1 MQKMILLFT
10 ITLFSVNL
18 AFSQKNSQKDS
29 IVFVCPPCGGSC
41 DEVAY
46 AKPGTCPHCGM
57 ELISKPLKDF
67 MKKETSKE
75 ISICFYL
82 QNGVEVLDFAGPLEV
97 FTAAGFKVF
106 IVSKTKDKI
115 VAQGTLTIVPDYSI
129 EDAPPADIMV
139 FFGGSTDIPSN
150 DPALISWIQSRKR
163 STEYFLSVCTGAFII
178 GKAGLLDNLT
188 ATTFHSQIESLRQ
201 MLPKTKVLSNV
212 RFVDNGKIITTAGI
226 SAGIDGAL
234 HLVEKIKG
242 KEFAKNVAA
251 VIEYD
256 KWVPENGLIVK
267 NK

>member
-1 MQKMILLFT
+1 MQKILLLLT
-10 ITLFSVNL
+10 LALFSTGI
-18 AFSQKNSQKDS
+18 ACSQKKALKDS
-29 IVFVCPPCGGSC
+29 IVFVCPPCGGGC
-41 DEVAY
+41 DETAF
-46 AKPGTCPHCGM
+46 AKSGNCPHCGM
-57 ELISKPLKDF
+57 ALVSETLKDF
-67 MKKETSKE
+67 MNKKSTNM
-75 ISICFYL
+75 SICFYL

-139 FFGGSTDIPSN
+139 FFGGSTNAPSN
-150 DPALISWIQSRKR
+150 DPALISWIQSRKK

-212 RFVDNGKIITTAGI
+212 RFVDNGNIITTAGI

-234 HLVEKIKG
+234 HLVEKLKG
-242 KEFAKNVAA
+242 RAFAKNVAA

-267 NK
+267 NQ